1 MSSFRFCLIFLLFIS
16 ISFNVCL
23 SQNDSDKVRVGPE
36 ELQIS
41 KGGHYF
47 NFSDKNKVNIE
58 IIVLGLGAG
67 KYLIPKGTTLFDLL
81 IMAGGTSEYI
91 MEDIK
96 IVRFKS
102 ETPKMQATEVL
113 KFDDLADLYGNKEDI
128 LKSKKNPVLKPGD
141 MIIVPQEKPGDQSLF
156 YYIQQTIYFVGTLL
170 SFYYLIDNTY
180 NRFR

>member
-1 MSSFRFCLIFLLFIS
+1 MSSFRFYSALILFIFIS
-16 ISFNVCL
+16 INNCF

-58 IIVLGLGAG
+58 VIMLGLGAG
-67 KYLIPKGTTLFDLL
+67 KYLIPKGTTLFDFL

-91 MEDIK
+91 MEDVK
-96 IVRFKS
+96 IVRFSS
-102 ETPKMQATEVL
+102 ESPKMKATEVINY
-113 KFDDLADLYGNKEDI
+113 DDLADLYGNKEDI
-128 LKSKKNPVLKPGD
+128 LRTKKNPVLQPGD
-141 MIIVPQEKPGDQSLF
+141 MLIVPQEKSEQSIF

>member
-1 MSSFRFCLIFLLFIS
+1 MLFIFF
-16 ISFNVCL
+16 SFNSSY

-96 IVRFKS
+96 ILRFSS
-102 ETPKMQATEVL
+102 ESPKMKVTEVL
-113 KFDDLADLYGNKEDI
+113 KYDDLADLYGNKEDI
-128 LKSKKNPVLKPGD
+128 LKTKKNPELKPGD